1 LFSFVVAFGDSSACK
16 LLLLLEEEEEV
27 LSEF

>member
-1 LFSFVVAFGDSSACK
+1 LFSFVVAFGDSYACK
-16 LLLLLEEEEEV
+16 LLLLLEKEEV